1 MSTPI
6 NTLPLKTQ
14 QSNISETN
22 DINDP
27 LVQDVLNEFQEEL
40 MISKQHAPQSQ
51 HMHQPPPMMPP
62 QQQYHNQQ
70 YQQQHSNYKNNLNKS
85 DYSTYLDTEV
95 AKKSLILVIISLSSE
110 ERLKHQQGLSDMRE
124 FQKQQSQQPQDSQQP
139 QLQAELTNNSGIIN
153 TVYEK
158 LPDYL
163 QDNLNNFDIYIKSLS
178 LFAIIYVLSFFEYI

>member
-1 MSTPI
+1 MSTPV

-14 QSNISETN
+14 QSNISDTN

-40 MISKQHAPQSQ
+40 MISKQHAPPSQ
-51 HMHQPPPMMPP
+51 HMHHQQQPMMMPS
-62 QQQYHNQQ
+62 QQQYHQPHS
-70 YQQQHSNYKNNLNKS
+70 QHTNYKNNFNKS
-85 DYSTYLDTEV
+85 DFSLYLDTEV
-95 AKKSLILVIISLSSE
+95 AKKSLILVIISLIIY
-110 ERLKHQQGLSDMRE
+110 
-124 FQKQQSQQPQDSQQP
+124 
-139 QLQAELTNNSGIIN
+139 NSGIIN

-158 LPDYL
+158 MPDYL

>member
-40 MISKQHAPQSQ
+40 MISKQNAQPPQ
-51 HMHQPPPMMPP
+51 HMHNQSRPMMMPN
-62 QQQYHNQQ
+62 QQQYHP
-70 YQQQHSNYKNNLNKS
+70 QQHSNYNNNLNKS
-85 DYSTYLDTEV
+85 DFSSYLDSEV
-95 AKKSLILVIISLSSE
+95 AKKSLILVIISLIIY
-110 ERLKHQQGLSDMRE
+110 
-124 FQKQQSQQPQDSQQP
+124 
-139 QLQAELTNNSGIIN
+139 NSGIIN
-153 TVYEK
+153 TFYEK
-158 LPDYL
+158 MPDYL

-178 LFAIIYVLSFFEYI
+178 LFAIIYLLSFFEYI